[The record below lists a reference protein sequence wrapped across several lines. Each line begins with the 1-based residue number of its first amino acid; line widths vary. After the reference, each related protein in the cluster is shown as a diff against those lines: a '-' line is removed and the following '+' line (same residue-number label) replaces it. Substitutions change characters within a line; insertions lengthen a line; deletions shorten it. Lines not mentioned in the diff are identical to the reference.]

1 MTNSH
6 ETSKMRLLEEGL
18 EVVLGAAPEE
28 REQKALEVCRGDEA
42 LARELLELAELAGPS
57 SDYFDQLGSEVRN
70 AAEAEMEQ
78 QEKGRRIGPFRILQ
92 RLGEGGMGVVYLAER
107 ADGEF
112 EQQVALKLVR
122 ADRSG
127 LTERFRLERQI
138 LARLEHPNIARLL
151 DGGITPEGEL
161 YFAME
166 LVRGTP
172 LLEFADER
180 RLTVPER
187 VALFERVC
195 RAVDH
200 AHRNLIVHRDLK
212 PSNVVVSDE
221 GEVKLL
227 DFGIAKLLSEPDDS
241 PRSAVSAD
249 VGSDE
254 TLALSADAE
263 SALTRTG
270 QQAMTPRYAA
280 PEQLEGGT
288 VTVATDIYG
297 LGGILYHLLV
307 GRPHREMLAGANLA
321 AETHSAMSTAVSE
334 VADAAA
340 LRSTKAADLVR
351 LLRGDL
357 SAICEKALRRD
368 PDERYRSALEIVDEL
383 VRLRTSRPVLARPQT
398 LAYRSRLFVRRNRQ
412 WLSLAAAG
420 LLVAAVLATAL
431 VRQYQNTKDE
441 RDRSTELASTLSDIL
456 QFNDPGRATQ
466 GGSNSLLELSVSRI
480 EQLTELPETQAS
492 LFEVAGRIFQSLGE
506 YERSR
511 ELLERASV
519 QRTTLLGEDHPQAL
533 ETRAHFAETLRRL
546 GDYRAASEELERAYL
561 LAESALG
568 ESDPATAKI
577 LSIRARV
584 DFSQRR
590 LPEAQAGLERALEL
604 QRETIGELH
613 VDTADTLSSL
623 AAVHFGK
630 RDLERAESLFREA
643 LAIQERLLSPAHPAV
658 AAEMSNV
665 AAAVSAA
672 GRFDEAITL
681 YRDAL
686 AKYQTS
692 IGERHP
698 RVATMINNLGLT
710 LYRAGDLDAAER
722 ELSRSVALRREL
734 LAPSHPELAQ
744 SLDNLGLALQDLGRL
759 SEARPAFEEALRIR
773 NESLSAQ
780 DPRRLN
786 SLNNLGRL
794 LQRLQELDAAEQY
807 LREGLDLARS
817 LFGASHPVTATVLSN
832 IGSVQHEAGQLDA
845 ARATF
850 QESLEL
856 RQAALPEQHL
866 DLSYSYLG
874 LGRVEATAGET
885 ALAREWLA
893 QALAVRERA
902 LPEDHDLV
910 LEVRAELDKL
920 AG

>member
-1 MTNSH
+1 
-6 ETSKMRLLEEGL
+6 MRLLEEGL
-18 EVVLGAAPEE
+18 EVVLGVPLEE
-28 REQKALEVCRGDEA
+28 RRQRALEVCQGDEA

-57 SDYFDQLGSEVRN
+57 SDYFDRLGSEVRD

-78 QEKGRRIGPFRILQ
+78 QEKGRRIGPFRVLQ

-122 ADRSG
+122 ADRAG

-151 DGGITPEGEL
+151 DGGITSEGEL

-172 LLEFADER
+172 LLDYADKR
-180 RLTVPER
+180 RLTVADR

-227 DFGIAKLLSEPDDS
+227 DFGIAKLLSEPDEDAAYEAA
-241 PRSAVSAD
+241 PGP
-249 VGSDE
+249 GSDE
-254 TLALSADAE
+254 TLALPSEATG
-263 SALTRTG
+263 LTRTG

-280 PEQLEGGT
+280 PEQLEGGA
-288 VTVATDIYG
+288 VTVATDVYG

-307 GRPHREMLAGANLA
+307 GRPHREIVAGPELASA
-321 AETHSAMSTAVSE
+321 THSAMSTAVSE
-334 VADAAA
+334 VQGAAQ
-340 LRSTKAADLVR
+340 LRGTKTSELVR

-357 SAICEKALRRD
+357 SAICDKALRRE
-368 PDERYRSALEIVDEL
+368 PDERYRSALELVEEL
-383 VRLRTSRPVLARPQT
+383 ERLRTSRPVLARPQT
-398 LAYRSRLFVRRNRQ
+398 LAYRARLFVRRNRQ

-431 VRQYQNTKDE
+431 VRQYQDTRDE
-441 RDRSTELASTLSDIL
+441 RDRSAELASTLSDIL
-456 QFNDPGRATQ
+456 QFNDPGRAAQ
-466 GGSNSLLELSVSRI
+466 SGSNSLLELSVSRI

-511 ELLERASV
+511 ELLERATV
-519 QRTTLLGEDHPQAL
+519 QRTALLGEEHPQAL
-533 ETRAHFAETLRRL
+533 ETRAHFAETLRRI
-546 GDYRAASEELERAYL
+546 GDYDAASRELERAYL

-590 LPEAQAGLERALEL
+590 LPEAQAGLEKALGL

-630 RDLERAESLFREA
+630 RNLPRAEALFREA
-643 LAIQERLLSPAHPAV
+643 LTIQQRLLSPAHPAV

-710 LYRAGDLDAAER
+710 LYRAGDLENAER

-734 LAPSHPELAQ
+734 LPPSHPELAQ

-759 SEARPAFEEALRIR
+759 GEARPAFEEALAIR
-773 NESLSAQ
+773 NESLSPE

-794 LQRLQELDAAEQY
+794 LQSLQELDAAEQH
-807 LREGLDLARS
+807 LREALDLARS
-817 LFGASHPVTATVLSN
+817 LFGEQHPVTATVISN
-832 IGSVQHEAGQLDA
+832 IGSVLHDAGQLDA
-845 ARATF
+845 ARDAF

-856 RQAALPEQHL
+856 RRAALPPEHL

-874 LGRVEATAGET
+874 LGRVEATAGALE
-885 ALAREWLA
+885 LAREWLT
-893 QALAVRERA
+893 QALDLRERT
-902 LPEDHDLV
+902 LPPDHDLV
-910 LEVRAELDKL
+910 REVRAELDKL